1 MKDKLIRYI
10 CSGHA
15 GLFIQTAEEAR
26 TEAVLRDVAAATG
39 HGLYA
44 WSVTRGL
51 VNTLDGS
58 VMSAEEPVSALE
70 AIAELPEKTIVM
82 LRDFH
87 AFLQEANPVL
97 VRLLRET
104 LASAKTRAVTLVI
117 TGCRLTIPPELERE
131 LTVVDFALPGREE
144 LIAVITGIC
153 EAVNKPVPE
162 GEALDALVESATG
175 LTTMEAENALA
186 LSVVETGNVT
196 PGVVAREKGN
206 SLKKSGILEIIENR
220 ETLDDIGGL
229 DALKTWLLKRRDAF
243 SARAREYGL
252 PSPKG
257 LLMVGIPG
265 CGKSLTAKA
274 AANAL
279 GRPLLKLDA
288 GRLFGG
294 LVGESEGNLRSAIAI
309 AEAVAPCVLWIDEI
323 EKGFSHNGSASD
335 GGTSARVFGS
345 FLSWMQ
351 EKKAPVFIVATAN
364 DVTALPPEFLRKGR
378 WDELFAIDLP
388 NTEEL
393 EAIWTIQIRRHGRN
407 PGDYDAAALAA
418 LSSGFT
424 GAEVEAAFTAAL
436 FEAFGKD
443 REPTLDDIRAALSE
457 TVPLSQLM
465 AEQIQALRKW
475 AKGRA
480 RPATLESPGT
490 GRRRITG

>member
-1 MKDKLIRYI
+1 
-10 CSGHA
+10 
-15 GLFIQTAEEAR
+15 
-26 TEAVLRDVAAATG
+26 
-39 HGLYA
+39 
-44 WSVTRGL
+44 
-51 VNTLDGS
+51 
-58 VMSAEEPVSALE
+58 
-70 AIAELPEKTIVM
+70 
-82 LRDFH
+82 
-87 AFLQEANPVL
+87 
-97 VRLLRET
+97 
-104 LASAKTRAVTLVI
+104 
-117 TGCRLTIPPELERE
+117 
-131 LTVVDFALPGREE
+131 
-144 LIAVITGIC
+144 
-153 EAVNKPVPE
+153 
-162 GEALDALVESATG
+162 
-175 LTTMEAENALA
+175 MEAENALA
-186 LSVVETGNVT
+186 LSVVETGNVN
-196 PGVVAREKGN
+196 PGIVAREKGN
-206 SLKKSGILEIIENR
+206 SLKKSGVLEIIENR

-294 LVGESEGNLRSAIAI
+294 LVGESEGNLRSAIAV

-351 EKKAPVFIVATAN
+351 EKQKPVFIVATAN

-388 NTEEL
+388 NVRERK
-393 EAIWTIQIRRHGRN
+393 AIWAIQIRRHGRK
-407 PGDYDAAALAA
+407 PADYETGVLAA
-418 LSSGFT
+418 NSSGFT
-424 GAEVEAAFTAAL
+424 GAEVEAAFTAAM
-436 FEAFGKD
+436 FEAFEKD
-443 REPTLDDIRAALSE
+443 REPTMSDIMAALSE

-465 AEQIQALRKW
+465 SDQIQSMRKW

-480 RPATLESPGT
+480 RPATTPEPET
-490 GRRRITG
+490 KTRRIA

>member
-1 MKDKLIRYI
+1 MKSKIINYVR
-10 CSGHA
+10 SGHA

-26 TEAVLRDVAAATG
+26 TEATLRDVAKDTG
-39 HGLYA
+39 YGLYA

-51 VNTLDGS
+51 VNTQDGS

-70 AIAELPEKTIVM
+70 AIAELPEKTIIM

-87 AFLQEANPVL
+87 AFLQEGNPVL
-97 VRLLRET
+97 IRLLRET

-117 TGCRLTIPPELERE
+117 TGCRMAIPPELERE
-131 LTVVDFALPGREE
+131 LTVVDFALPGRDE

-153 EAVNKPVPE
+153 EAVNKPLPE

-186 LSVVETGNVT
+186 LSVVETGNVH

-206 SLKKSGILEIIENR
+206 SLKKSGVLEIIENR

-294 LVGESEGNLRSAIAI
+294 LVGESEGNLRSAIAV

-351 EKKAPVFIVATAN
+351 EKQKPVFIVATAN

-388 NTEEL
+388 NVRERK
-393 EAIWTIQIRRHGRN
+393 AIWAIQIRRHGRK
-407 PGDYDAAALAA
+407 PADYETGVLAA
-418 LSSGFT
+418 NSSGFT
-424 GAEVEAAFTAAL
+424 GAEVEAAFTAAM
-436 FEAFGKD
+436 FEAFEKD
-443 REPTLDDIRAALSE
+443 REPTMSDIMAALSE

-465 AEQIQALRKW
+465 SDQIQSMRKW

-480 RPATLESPGT
+480 RSATTPEPET
-490 GRRRITG
+490 KTRRIA

>member
-1 MKDKLIRYI
+1 MKEKIINYVR
-10 CSGHA
+10 SGHP

-26 TEAVLRDVAAATG
+26 TEATLRDVAKG
-39 HGLYA
+39 IGYGLYA
-44 WSVTRGL
+44 WSVTKGL
-51 VNTLDGS
+51 INTQDGGA
-58 VMSAEEPVSALE
+58 MPAEEPITALE
-70 AIAELPEKTIVM
+70 AIAELPEKTIIM

-87 AFLQEANPVL
+87 AFLQEGNPVL

-104 LASAKTRAVTLVI
+104 LSHAKTRAVTLVI
-117 TGCRLTIPPELERE
+117 TGCRLAIPPELERE

-144 LIAVITGIC
+144 LVSVIAAIC
-153 EAVNKPVPE
+153 EAADKSIP
-162 GEALDALVESATG
+162 GGAQLDALVESATG

-186 LSVVETGNVT
+186 LSVVETGNVD
-196 PGVVAREKGN
+196 PGIVAREKAN
-206 SLKKSGILEIIENR
+206 SLKKVGLLEIIENR

-229 DALKTWLLKRRDAF
+229 DALKAWLLKRRDAF
-243 SARAREYGL
+243 SVRAREYGL

-294 LVGESEGNLRSAIAI
+294 LVGESEGNLRSAIAV

-323 EKGFSHNGSASD
+323 EKGFSHNGSSSD

-351 EKKAPVFIVATAN
+351 EKQKPVFIVATAN
-364 DVTALPPEFLRKGR
+364 DVSALPPEFLRKGR

-388 NTEEL
+388 NTTEL
-393 EAIWTIQIRRHGRN
+393 EAIWKIQIRRHGRQ
-407 PGDYDAAALAA
+407 PGDYDTRQLAS
-418 LSSGFT
+418 LCSGFT

-436 FEAFGKD
+436 FEAFEQG
-443 REPTLDDIRAALSE
+443 REPDMKDLKAALSE
-457 TVPLSQLM
+457 TVPLSTLM
-465 AEQIQALRKW
+465 AEQITNLRKW
-475 AKGRA
+475 SKGRA
-480 RPATLESPGT
+480 RPATQQVPDSKQ
-490 GRRRITG
+490 RRISA